1 MEKVM
6 ENTNIIEVQ
15 MADLQIASGPSV
27 LLVTRGLGSCLGIT
41 FYDPIKKLGAMAHAM
56 LPDFDK
62 ARSKT
67 NPHRFVN
74 SSIHKMVEEF
84 ERKGCPR
91 TRIIAKLFGGAHM
104 FSFIN
109 TDSVLNVGQ
118 KNIEMAQALLKEL
131 GIKVVG
137 EEIGGTFGRTIEF
150 DLDDGKV
157 MVKTIS
163 WGEKEV

>member
-6 ENTNIIEVQ
+6 ENTNIVEVQ
-15 MADLQIASGPSV
+15 MADLQVVGGPPAV
-27 LLVTRGLGSCLGIT
+27 LVTRGLGSCLGIT
-41 FYDPIKKLGAMAHAM
+41 FYDPIKKMGAMAHSM

-84 ERKGCPR
+84 EKKGCPR

-118 KNIEMAQALLKEL
+118 KNIEMAVALLKEL

-137 EEIGGTFGRTIEF
+137 QEVGGTFGRTIEF
-150 DLDDGKV
+150 NLDNGKV
-157 MVKTIS
+157 LVKTIS